1 MKTTIIKSILC
12 SSFFALCAS
21 VMAQVATVSSPDGR
35 LKVELDLRNGQPVY
49 SVSYDEKKMLEES
62 PLGFKSN
69 IGDFSTGLSLREKSE
84 DKKYLNHITRKC
96 SMTRIKKS
104 SIEYEANIYTLC
116 LKAGEGRRQRQ
127 MDIVFYVSNNDI
139 AFRYEI
145 PRHGDTGSIRIM
157 NEETGFRFPMQTTT
171 FMCPQS
177 DAMVGWKRTKPS
189 YEEGYSYDRPL
200 AESKARHGFTFPCLF
215 RIGDDGWVLVSETGN
230 DSRYCG
236 CRLSDLKEGN
246 MFTVDFPMPEENN
259 GNGTIEPA
267 FALPGATPWRTI
279 TVGKTLAPIVE
290 TTAPWNTLTPKY
302 GAEQNPT
309 SGEDE
314 ILLSTYPKKEFK
326 FGKST
331 WSWIVWQD
339 ASMNWN
345 DQCAYIDLANQL
357 GYQYIL
363 IDAGWDEQLGYK
375 KMEDLIKYARS
386 KNVEVF
392 LWFSSSGYWNDIVQ
406 SPINKMDNSIKRKE
420 VMRWMKKNGVK
431 GIKVDF
437 WGGDKQETFRQYEEV
452 FSDAYDNDLMVICH
466 GCTLPRGW
474 EMLYPNYV
482 GSEAVLASENL
493 VFSQGACDKEAKDTS
508 THPFIRNAVGCM
520 EFGGSFLNRQLG
532 RGNKRG
538 PKRTTTD
545 CHELAQAVLFQNP
558 IQNFAVT
565 PENMLPESE
574 GGAPQVSIDFMKQVP
589 TTWDDTK
596 YVAGYPGQF
605 AVLARLNSGKWYI
618 AGNNASDE
626 CDKVLDLSRFV
637 KKGDVVTLYSDKA
650 DSEPQ
655 RTELKIKDPKKVK
668 VHMLHNGGFVIIK

>member
-1 MKTTIIKSILC
+1 MNKTILKNLLC
-12 SSFFALCAS
+12 SSFFLMSATI
-21 VMAQVATVSSPDGR
+21 MAQVATVSSPDAR
-35 LKVELDLRNGQPVY
+35 LKVNLDVKGGKAVY
-49 SVSYDEKKMLEES
+49 SVSYDDKTMLEES

-69 IGDFSTGLSLREKSE
+69 FGDFSTGLSLRDHQEGKEYPSHVQEK
-84 DKKYLNHITRKC
+84 YHLNRCKV
-96 SMTRIKKS
+96 SDVD
-104 SIEYEANIYTLC
+104 YEANVYTLC
-116 LKAGEGRRQRQ
+116 LKAGEGRRQLNV
-127 MDIVFYVSNNDI
+127 DVVFYVSNNDI
-139 AFRYEI
+139 AFRYEV
-145 PRHGDTGSIRIM
+145 PRHGETGSIRIM
-157 NEETGFRFPMQTTT
+157 SEETGFRFPQQTTT

-200 AESKARHGFTFPCLF
+200 AETKARHGFTFPCLF
-215 RIGDDGWVLVSETGN
+215 KIGEDGWVLVSETGN

-246 MFTVDFPMPEENN
+246 LYTVDFPMPEEAN

-290 TTAPWNTLTPKY
+290 TTAPWNTVRPLY
-302 GAEQNPT
+302 GAEQNP
-309 SGEDE
+309 SKGDDD
-314 ILLSTYPKKEFK
+314 ILLRTYSPKNYK

-339 ASMNWN
+339 ASMNWD
-345 DQCAYIDLANQL
+345 DQVAYIDLASEM
-357 GYQYIL
+357 GYPYIL

-375 KMEDLIKYARS
+375 KMEDLIKYAHI
-386 KNVEVF
+386 KNVDVF
-392 LWFSSSGYWNDIVQ
+392 LWYSSSGYWNDIVQ
-406 SPINKMDNSIKRKE
+406 SPINKMDGPIARKE

-437 WGGDKQETFRQYEEV
+437 WGGDKQETFRQYEAV
-452 FSDAYDNDLMVICH
+452 LSDAYDNDIMVIFH

-474 EMLYPNYV
+474 ERMYPNYV

-508 THPFIRNAVGCM
+508 THPFIRNTVGCM
-520 EFGGSFLNRQLG
+520 EWGGSFLNRRLG
-532 RGNKRG
+532 RGNQRG
-538 PKRTTTD
+538 PKRATTD

-558 IQNFAVT
+558 IQNFAIT
-565 PENMLPESE
+565 PENLKPESE
-574 GGAPQVSIDFMKQVP
+574 GGAPKVSIDFMKMVP
-589 TTWDDTK
+589 TTWNETK

-605 AVLARLNSGKWYI
+605 AVLARRNADTWYI

-637 KKGDVVTLYSDKA
+637 KKGDVVTLFSDDA
-650 DSEPQ
+650 NSEPQ
-655 RTELKIKDPKKVK
+655 RKEVKIKNPKKVK
-668 VHMLHNGGFVIIK
+668 VHMLHNGGFVIVK